1 MLRYADLTGASL
13 LHAMSRKAVFRIIR
27 NILLLLLFGGLC
39 IGFNWSMFEDFKKY
53 FFVLFFIPVWILC
66 FYLPIAGIR
75 KQMRIIR
82 DGENYEMFQKYGSPD
97 TIAAIISDPGNEPV
111 LDCEKIILTAG
122 FLMTRDDFSTY
133 LPLQAIKGINVC
145 HSSGKDT
152 RLYLDVYT
160 DDMQRRCYRAESD
173 PAFRSGTK
181 LWRKAA
187 DTVYAHMAVYAP
199 ECRVLP
205 KPEGY

>member
-1 MLRYADLTGASL
+1 M
-13 LHAMSRKAVFRIIR
+13 
-27 NILLLLLFGGLC
+27 
-39 IGFNWSMFEDFKKY
+39 
-53 FFVLFFIPVWILC
+53 LFFIPVWILC

-82 DGENYEMFQKYGSPD
+82 DGENYERFQKYGSPD
-97 TIAAIISDPGNEPV
+97 TIAAIISSPGNEPV

-133 LPLQAIKGINVC
+133 LPLKAIKGINVC

-205 KPEGY
+205 KPEGYGHE